1 MPWTRSVNP
10 DGSTGIYYR
19 VAAPADTA
27 RDEALFRGL
36 RLSVWYQFASNQDAL
51 PASFVA
57 SGGVFQGGLYF
68 NIGTSADFNGGPYSV
83 NWSPGTTN
91 RGSTNAAL
99 TDAIRSSLRIG
110 MRLETSADES
120 ARPVLGFEIGD
131 QTSANVNSLNRIYS
145 ANLTDAASDVLTF
158 LDRQEAAFVEAIRAA
173 PNTNILV
180 TFIDGN
186 NAEWND
192 RNFSFLTERLVTAG
206 LAGEETALGMTLGI
220 RRVRNVGAQLP
231 GEESALGAG
240 PTVHKV
246 RDTRAQLPG
255 EETTLAIAQP
265 DIKPALRALF
275 PGEQSTLAFDARFP
289 HKVVAALPG
298 EESALDTFLDVFPT
312 LPAQFVEVTISDIDF
327 NDVRVSWIGPTNDV
341 DYDVNI
347 RVRRSGETDWQ
358 FDSTIPSSVTSTVQR
373 GLDAGA
379 TYELSIRGQS
389 VETGAYGPARATTF
403 TTAAPIAPT
412 VPQLF
417 QLTIAGA
424 NSLRAAW
431 AQPANLGGAA
441 LLHYQVDVLDNV
453 GDPIFTTDVD
463 PDSTHYVIRGL
474 LRFAN
479 YQVRV
484 SAVNRAGA
492 SVPTE
497 TLAATPAHRAQEVT
511 TEGVILPLLAA
522 DRQTFVVR
530 LGEMDCTLSLWWQP
544 WDSGWYASMEVPT
557 NNPIL
562 TGKRVTLNGGLLDRL
577 PDVLPGNI
585 VCRGLAVSSDEPGYT
600 AFATPTHAM
609 VWEPN

>member
-1 MPWTRSVNP
+1 MPWTRRVSA

-19 VAAPADTA
+19 IAAPADTD
-27 RDEALFRGL
+27 RDEALFRGQ

-57 SGGVFQGGLYF
+57 AGNVFQGGLYF
-68 NIGTSADFNGGPYSV
+68 NIGTVAGFNGGPYAV

-91 RGSTNAAL
+91 RGSTNATL
-99 TDAIRSSLRIG
+99 TDAIRGSLRIG
-110 MRLETSADES
+110 VRLETGADEA
-120 ARPVLGFEIGD
+120 ARPVLGFELGD
-131 QTSANVNSLNRIYS
+131 QTSDGVNSLNRIYS
-145 ANLTDAASDVLTF
+145 ANLTDADAGVFTL
-158 LDRQEAAFVEAIRAA
+158 LDRQEAAFVQAIQAA
-173 PNTNILV
+173 PTTNILV
-180 TFIDGN
+180 SIINSNDG
-186 NAEWND
+186 EWND
-192 RNFSFLTERLVTAG
+192 RNFSFLTERLVTAS

-231 GEESALGAG
+231 SEETALDIA

-246 RDTRAQLPG
+246 RDVRAQIPS
-255 EETTLAIAQP
+255 EETTLALAQP
-265 DIKPALRALF
+265 DIKPALRAAL
-275 PGEQSTLAFDARFP
+275 PGDQGTVSFDARFP
-289 HKVVAALPG
+289 HKVVAGLAG
-298 EESALDTFLDVFPT
+298 EETALGAFLDVFPT
-312 LPAQFVEVTISDIDF
+312 LPTQFVEVTISEIDY

-341 DYDVNI
+341 EYDVNI
-347 RVRRSGETDWQ
+347 RVRRSGETAWE
-358 FDSTIPSSVTSTVQR
+358 FDTTIPSTVDTTIQR
-373 GLDAGA
+373 GLEAGA

-403 TTAAPIAPT
+403 TTNAPIAPS

-417 QLTIAGA
+417 QLAIASA

-431 AQPANLGGAA
+431 AAPANLGGAA
-441 LLHYQVDVLDNV
+441 LTHYQVDVLDNV
-453 GDPIFTTDVD
+453 GDPIFTTDVA
-463 PDSTHYVIRGL
+463 PENTYYVIRGL

-492 SVPTE
+492 SIPTE
-497 TLAATPAHRAQEVT
+497 TLAATPARRAQEVT

-530 LGEMDCTLSLWWQP
+530 LGDMDCTLSLWWQP

-609 VWEPN
+609 VWEPA